1 MLNKFFRVSLL
12 FIVMIFLLQ
21 GCSNGNGDKGKSVS
35 TGILKTPVQNLN
47 PKPSNSNLDVFVD
60 LPLLLWPSFEYKR
73 IINYT
78 GQNHQK
84 VEHCLITE
92 SEGVE
97 INIGSKVEVL
107 DEARCMYVWM
117 NSVQGAPKKYSTGI
131 MRIRV
136 VETGEEGWTWSKAVD
151 LKE

>member
-1 MLNKFFRVSLL
+1 MLSKFFQVSLL

-47 PKPSNSNLDVFVD
+47 PNPSNSNFDVFVD

-73 IINYT
+73 LAW
-78 GQNHQK
+78 NHKTK
-84 VEHCLITE
+84 VEYCLITE

-97 INIGSKVEVL
+97 INIGSKIEVL
-107 DEARCMYVWM
+107 DEARCLYVWL

-151 LKE
+151 FKE